1 MSNGTRSTLAQ
12 NSSYGNQPW
21 QEVRINPPNA
31 IVKRVVMHGNYQFGG
46 VEFFDRDG
54 DKVLEAG
61 RLGNTKLEI
70 ILEDDERLLGVRS
83 KLETMSPKQ
92 DDLQFIIGRL
102 E

>member
-1 MSNGTRSTLAQ
+1 
-12 NSSYGNQPW
+12 
-21 QEVRINPPNA
+21 
-31 IVKRVVMHGNYQFGG
+31 MHGNYQFGG

-83 KLETMSPKQ
+83 KLETMSPK
-92 DDLQFIIGRL
+92 
-102 E
+102 